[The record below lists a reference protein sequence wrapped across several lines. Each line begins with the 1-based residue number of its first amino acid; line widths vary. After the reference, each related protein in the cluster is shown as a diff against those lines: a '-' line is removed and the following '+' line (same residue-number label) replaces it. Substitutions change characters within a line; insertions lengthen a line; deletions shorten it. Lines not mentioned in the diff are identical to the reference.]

1 MYQHRTK
8 STRKPSPIV
17 SRKLKYLRDQ
27 TILVN
32 DKDLPVKEFN
42 NDLNELREKDSSLAP
57 ENMTVEDYASAEM

>member
-1 MYQHRTK
+1 M
-8 STRKPSPIV
+8 
-17 SRKLKYLRDQ
+17 
-27 TILVN
+27 N